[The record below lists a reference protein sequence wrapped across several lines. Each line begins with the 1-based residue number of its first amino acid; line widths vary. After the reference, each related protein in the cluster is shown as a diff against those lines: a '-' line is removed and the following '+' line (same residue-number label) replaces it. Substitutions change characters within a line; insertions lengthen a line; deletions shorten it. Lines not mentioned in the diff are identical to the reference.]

1 MLIKNIDMKKT
12 STLHSVYARYLSQM
26 KVFQSLI
33 NAGRE
38 NEIRELFDRSEEDLR
53 LLLEV
58 LYYGGRWIYADSS
71 LDLTKLS
78 HEEVREEFYKFSN
91 QFLADQGFSFGMPL
105 SGAHF
110 HVRDYQLSAWKNFIL
125 PAIGLL

>member
-1 MLIKNIDMKKT
+1 MDMKKT
-12 STLHSVYARYLSQM
+12 STLHSIYARYQSQM
-26 KVFQSLI
+26 NDFQSLI

-38 NEIRELFDRSEEDLR
+38 NDFRELFDRSEEDLR

-78 HEEVREEFYKFSN
+78 HKEVREEFYKFSD

-105 SGAHF
+105 SGAHL
-110 HVRDYQLSAWKNFIL
+110 HVRDYQSSAWKNFIL
-125 PAIGLL
+125 PVIGLL